1 MAEQLFEDDGTLACL
16 HIPADE
22 SNKRF
27 ACKAECQEN
36 LIGKT
41 FWLLDFF
48 PEVQTRFGSRYLYKA
63 AYDKDA
69 PDSECFKVFT
79 GSTDC
84 GYILEKLK
92 EMGKFPRKV
101 TLKKEGKNHLYFE

>member
-1 MAEQLFEDDGTLACL
+1 MAEELFEDDGTLACL

-27 ACKAECQEN
+27 ACKAERQEN

-63 AYDKDA
+63 IQLI
-69 PDSECFKVFT
+69 SNT
-79 GSTDC
+79 
-84 GYILEKLK
+84 
-92 EMGKFPRKV
+92 
-101 TLKKEGKNHLYFE
+101 H

>member
-1 MAEQLFEDDGTLACL
+1 MAEELFEDDGTLACL

-27 ACKAECQEN
+27 ACKAERQEN

-63 AYDKDA
+63 AYNKDA

-79 GSTDC
+79 GSKRQKC
-84 GYILEKLK
+84 AAEG
-92 EMGKFPRKV
+92 P
-101 TLKKEGKNHLYFE
+101 KKKNQSKIHIKYFCLC